1 MYKPVGQ
8 GIGHVDPPPH
18 VDLLAETQFSS

>member
-18 VDLLAETQFSS
+18 VDLLAETQFS